1 MQSRVVE
8 FREVRMWTQGRLAEE
23 AGISPT
29 TVSGIE
35 SGRISRPHFGTVTKL
50 TWALGVE
57 PRELLSARGNGAGRA
72 PLSLGWAMSSRE
84 EEFEDGLEGASL
96 GGLLGPSWE
105 LGEEHERLRRLYG
118 EARGAEQRRG
128 AYPRRRCPARVCR
141 GFDRLPPGS
150 RVPSE
155 EDQPRRVVIGPGS
168 ESESSGSEH
177 DLRKSRFTSGKSG
190 EYPVELTA
198 TTGGRRRAA
207 ILAPEGLQAAAR
219 GEAGT
224 GSRGRYAAITGYRE
238 GRAQSPGLFCVP
250 VA

>member
-1 MQSRVVE
+1 LVGCEEKAREDAMDRREVQSRVVE

-50 TWALGVE
+50 ARALGVE

-96 GGLLGPSWE
+96 GGLLGLSRE

-118 EARGAEQRRG
+118 EARGAEQRRLIKG
-128 AYPRRRCPARVCR
+128 RIRDVAAQHGSVEASIAYHQ
-141 GFDRLPPGS
+141 DLESPP
-150 RVPSE
+150 E
-155 EDQPRRVVIGPGS
+155 NAN
-168 ESESSGSEH
+168 
-177 DLRKSRFTSGKSG
+177 LG
-190 EYPVELTA
+190 E
-198 TTGGRRRAA
+198 
-207 ILAPEGLQAAAR
+207 
-219 GEAGT
+219 
-224 GSRGRYAAITGYRE
+224 
-238 GRAQSPGLFCVP
+238 
-250 VA
+250 